1 MLYKP
6 YVLSNSEEY
15 EFMKVLIKAEYMEEL
30 RL

>member
-6 YVLSNSEEY
+6 YVLSNSEEC